1 MSVQV
6 ETLRRELGWLQGAA
20 MTVGAVLGS
29 GVLVLPVAA
38 AQIAGPA
45 SLISWLLMGIL
56 AIPLATVLGILGSHY
71 PDAGGIASYTR
82 QAFGDKAGAVT
93 GFLFLGTVP
102 IGGPVVALIGA
113 NYIGSLLS
121 LTQPM
126 IYSIAAVML
135 LMALFFN
142 YRGIHLSGQVQ
153 VGIIIVITIV
163 LLAASLAALPYVK
176 AESFKPFAPYGW
188 LPVGKAMATLFWAFV
203 GWEMI
208 VHLAEEFKNPAKDIP
223 RSLGAA
229 IGLTNGLYLM
239 IAFATVGTGAYLGT
253 GSEAALAVMIGQGWG
268 GLASLLTGILGFTV
282 CYGTIHTYIA
292 GFSRLVYSQAREG
305 YFPRYFNQL
314 SPRYATP
321 GRVLFCLA
329 GVFVLVLVLNYLIGG
344 SIGFLMQW
352 PSAIFIALYILAM
365 AASLKLFYKNCWL
378 RGCALIS
385 LVICIVIYTFTGWV
399 GLYPLFLG
407 LVGWQAISKKNG

>member
-1 MSVQV
+1 MSVQS
-6 ETLRRELGWLQGAA
+6 EALRRELGWLQGAA

-29 GVLVLPVAA
+29 GVLVLPVSA

-45 SLISWLLMGIL
+45 SLISWLLMGLL
-56 AIPLATVLGILGSHY
+56 AIPLATVLGILGSNY
-71 PDAGGIASYTR
+71 PDAGGIASYTK

-113 NYIGSLLS
+113 NYIGTLLS
-121 LTQPM
+121 LTQPV

-135 LMALFFN
+135 LLALFFN

-153 VGIIIVITIV
+153 VGIILVITIV
-163 LLAASLAALPYVK
+163 LLAASLAALPHIK
-176 AESFKPFAPYGW
+176 ADYFKPFAPYGW

-223 RSLGAA
+223 RSLGSA
-229 IGLTNGLYLM
+229 IGLTNVLYLM
-239 IAFATVGTGAYLGT
+239 VAFATIGTGAYLGT

-268 GLASLLTGILGFTV
+268 ELASLLTGILGFTV
-282 CYGTIHTYIA
+282 CYGTVHTYIA
-292 GFSRLVYSQAREG
+292 GFSRLVYSQARDG
-305 YFPRYFNQL
+305 YFPGYFNQL
-314 SPRYATP
+314 SSRYATP
-321 GRVLFCLA
+321 GRVLICLA
-329 GVFVLVLVLNYLIGG
+329 GVFVLVLLLNYLIGG

-365 AASLKLFYKNCWL
+365 AASLKLFYKNIWL
-378 RGCALIS
+378 RCCALIS
-385 LVICIVIYTFTGWV
+385 LVICIVIYTFTGWI
-399 GLYPLFLG
+399 GLYPLLVG
-407 LVGWQAISKKNG
+407 LIGWQAISKK